1 MCQVCG
7 CVGMNKLRT
16 ERKPVLVI
24 EPGLGVV
31 LMDVL
36 GALLVMLGALWLSK
50 PLTLQLFCKTTP
62 TELKVACGLRFNLHI
77 VT

>member
-1 MCQVCG
+1 MT
-7 CVGMNKLRT
+7 KLRT
-16 ERKPVLVI
+16 ERKPVVVI

-36 GALLVMLGALWLSK
+36 GALLVMLGALWLCK
-50 PLTLQLFCKTTP
+50 PLTLQLLCKTTP
-62 TELKVACGLRFNLHI
+62 TELKVDCGLRFNLHI